1 MHHLG
6 LRQFDIKKL
15 KKIKFKHEI
24 SKIENVINKKFID
37 KY

>member
-15 KKIKFKHEI
+15 KIKFKHEI